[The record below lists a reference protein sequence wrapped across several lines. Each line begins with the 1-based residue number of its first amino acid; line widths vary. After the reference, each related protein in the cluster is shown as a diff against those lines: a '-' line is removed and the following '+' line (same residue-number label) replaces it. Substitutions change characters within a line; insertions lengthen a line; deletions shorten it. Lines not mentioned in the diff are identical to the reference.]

1 MLQYFVGL
9 LDLGHDV
16 VWLELLKSTDD
27 PAADRQRID
36 GFLRRFHGYGFRDRC
51 AVLYYDGEPSLES
64 ARVHGLDAA
73 QIRELVR
80 SADLM
85 WNLACGVREP
95 LLSAFRHPVLVDL
108 DPGHLQVSALT
119 WDLDIASHR
128 AFLTVGTKMHD
139 ADCGV
144 PTLGVSWTPFLP
156 FVYLPWWP
164 MAPDPGPQAPVTSV
178 TQWTWEQLW
187 WGDRVLSV
195 SKRDA
200 YLHYITLPHRVA
212 RPFELAVN
220 LHPADQTGDREL
232 LRDHGWRLADPSVV
246 AGSLAAY
253 RRYIRRSRAE
263 LSCPKPIHRDLRT
276 GWFSDRSAAYLASG
290 RPVLTED
297 TGFTQVLP
305 TGEGLLAFQT
315 IEEAATAVEEI
326 DAHYPRHARAAREVA
341 MAHLDSRRWLPVML
355 DASQR

>member
-1 MLQYFVGL
+1 MSVRNGRDATRATARGDSLRRLRWTISRLRIILADGSLAGYPRGGGHWSALLQYFVGL

-27 PAADRQRID
+27 PAADRQWID
-36 GFLRRFHGYGFRDRC
+36 GFLRRFQATAFGDRC
-51 AVLYYDGEPSLES
+51 AILYYDGEPSLES

-200 YLHYITLPHRVA
+200 YPHDITCRIASH
-212 RPFELAVN
+212 
-220 LHPADQTGDREL
+220 
-232 LRDHGWRLADPSVV
+232 DPS
-246 AGSLAAY
+246 SW
-253 RRYIRRSRAE
+253 
-263 LSCPKPIHRDLRT
+263 P
-276 GWFSDRSAAYLASG
+276 
-290 RPVLTED
+290 
-297 TGFTQVLP
+297 
-305 TGEGLLAFQT
+305 
-315 IEEAATAVEEI
+315 
-326 DAHYPRHARAAREVA
+326 
-341 MAHLDSRRWLPVML
+341 
-355 DASQR
+355 